1 MAERAII
8 IKRKIKIEER
18 NNGYVNILKINS
30 KIKS

>member
-18 NNGYVNILKINS
+18 NNGYVNILKIKKN
-30 KIKS
+30 